1 VKIDKVL
8 NTKGNQCPYNF
19 VYAKQALHSMEI
31 GKTLKLIVDDPMA
44 VTEVPRGM
52 EADGH
57 DVLSVKQKNKTD
69 WEIVIKKQG

>member
-1 VKIDKVL
+1 MKIDKVID
-8 NTKGNQCPYNF
+8 TKGNQCPYNF
-19 VYAKQALHSMEI
+19 VYAKQAMHSMEKGQI
-31 GKTLKLIVDDPMA
+31 LKIIVDDPTA

-57 DVLSVKQKNKTD
+57 EVLSVKQKNKTD